1 LSENEYPLRPPK
13 SSRVVLGQNSHG
25 EWVVLD
31 PEGRCGGVFTSRDA
45 AHRFALDVNGHRL
58 EAIKLVEGTLEL
70 TTGPAPGPR
79 SQGTAVDNVAR
90 SLGKSGR

>member
-13 SSRVVLGQNSHG
+13 SSLVVIGQNSHG

-31 PEGRCGGVFTSRDA
+31 PEGRCGGVFISQDA
-45 AHRFALDVNGHRL
+45 ARRFALEANGRCL

-70 TTGPAPGPR
+70 TTGPAPALR
-79 SQGTAVDNVAR
+79 SQSMAVDPAAG